1 MGRELKVHSDAAYD
15 AAHRLA
21 EETGESVDTV
31 VEQALCAMAQRH
43 GALAPRDA
51 RDDSEGA
58 VAGPADLTSQNSPK
72 DLDHRSADA
81 IIEAARKDIAARRR
95 AMTVEGEDIFS
106 EAAIA
111 RRRAELN
118 ALITW
123 VNRGHPS
130 EGSYDHA
137 DMYDENG
144 LPR

>member
-21 EETGESVDTV
+21 EQTGESVDAV
-31 VEQALCAMAQRH
+31 VEQALRAMAQRH
-43 GALAPRDA
+43 AALAPRDA

-58 VAGPADLTSQNSPK
+58 VDGPADLTARSSPR
-72 DLDHRSADA
+72 DPENRSADA
-81 IIEAARKDIAARRR
+81 IIEAARRDIAARRR
-95 AMTVEGEDIFS
+95 ETTVEGEDIFS

-123 VNRGHPS
+123 INRGHPS

-144 LPR
+144 LPI